1 MTTDFLLKPTP
12 FAEAAQFL
20 ADKPA
25 VTREVFD
32 QLLPE
37 LRARAFT
44 VAGLSAADDL
54 RTARDAIAA
63 LPRGGAWKDAKETV
77 AGLLLMNT
85 DEDSRTALK
94 HAELVLRMN
103 GFMAYAATGEQLA
116 QETKDELP
124 YAMYNSMEDDRV
136 RPEHAALDG
145 LVLPVDDPFWLT
157 HTPPWDWGCRCWK
170 TFVSQLAYDRISVGK
185 GYGRI
190 LGPAEYK
197 RLQLTGELD
206 DRAGHVITITT
217 PAQRAVAAHEGPALA
232 WHWTPG
238 DLRLPIDGLKARYA
252 ADPLAWA
259 VFESF
264 AKSTKLQK
272 GGRHPWPT
280 VSVWDWLNGAKLSP
294 GAT

>member
-54 RTARDAIAA
+54 RSVRDAVAA
-63 LPRGGAWKDAKETV
+63 LARGESWKDSKDTII
-77 AGLLLMNT
+77 GLLVGKG
-85 DEDSRTALK
+85 DEDSTTAVK

-103 GFMAYAATGEQLA
+103 GFMAYSAAGEQLA

-145 LVLPVDDPFWLT
+145 LVFALDDIFWT
-157 HTPPWDWGCRCWK
+157 KFTPPWDWGCRCWK
-170 TFVSQLAYDRISVGK
+170 TYLSQLAYDRVAAGQ

-190 LGPAEYK
+190 LGPAEHK
-197 RLQLTGELD
+197 RFNLTGELD
-206 DRAGHVITITT
+206 DGAGHVITITT
-217 PAQRAVAAHEGPALA
+217 PAQRAVAAGEDPALA
-232 WHWTPG
+232 WHWSPG
-238 DLRLPIDGLKARYA
+238 DLRIPLDGLRARYA
-252 ADPLAWA
+252 ADPLTWA
-259 VFESF
+259 CFESF
-264 AKSTKLQK
+264 AKSEQLTK
-272 GGRHPWPT
+272 GI
-280 VSVWDWLNGAKLSP
+280 SVWDWLNGAQL
-294 GAT
+294 